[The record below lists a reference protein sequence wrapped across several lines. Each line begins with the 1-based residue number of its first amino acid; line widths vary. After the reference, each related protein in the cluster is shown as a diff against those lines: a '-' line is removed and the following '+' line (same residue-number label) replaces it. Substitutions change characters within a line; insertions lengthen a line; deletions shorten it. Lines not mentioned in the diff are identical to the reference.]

1 MKNLMIIGVLVFWAN
16 VCLAQLRVNNIGN
29 VKIGQYSPFPATGKL
44 LVTDAGRST
53 EIQCFSAS
61 ADTSRIWTI
70 NSVYAYGFGIDN
82 NKMGSIYAN
91 IWSPEKLM
99 NWNYKGNFAINSI
112 PDLNYRLKVNG
123 NMQVTGIFQSSDK
136 RFKKDVH
143 QIENTQLSLLK
154 PVSYYFQEEF
164 INTLEGDS
172 SKMVDLRSE
181 KFGFIAQEIALVY
194 PNLISEDENGF
205 LSIDYISLIPLLVQE
220 VNSLRREL
228 DEIHRTNEE
237 SKRNVD
243 VQRVLGENVL
253 YQNRPNPFTNKTI
266 IGFNVGVNASS
277 AVIVFSRL
285 DGTMVHSEVVNV
297 SDIEIEF
304 DATSFNPGLYLYSLI
319 VDGIIIDTKQMVV
332 MR

>member
-1 MKNLMIIGVLVFWAN
+1 
-16 VCLAQLRVNNIGN
+16 
-29 VKIGQYSPFPATGKL
+29 
-44 LVTDAGRST
+44 
-53 EIQCFSAS
+53 
-61 ADTSRIWTI
+61 
-70 NSVYAYGFGIDN
+70 
-82 NKMGSIYAN
+82 
-91 IWSPEKLM
+91 
-99 NWNYKGNFAINSI
+99 
-112 PDLNYRLKVNG
+112 
-123 NMQVTGIFQSSDK
+123 MQVTGIFQSSDK
-136 RFKKDVH
+136 RFKKDVR

-154 PVSYYFQEEF
+154 PVSYSFQEEF

-172 SKMVDLRSE
+172 SKMVDLRSK
-181 KFGFIAQEIALVY
+181 KFGFIAQEVAKVY

-228 DEIHRTNEE
+228 DYIHETNEE
-237 SKRNVD
+237 SQRNVD

-266 IGFNVGVNASS
+266 IGFKVGVNAGS
-277 AVIVFSRL
+277 AVIMFSRL
-285 DGTMVHSEVVNV
+285 DGTMVHSEVVND

-304 DATSFNPGLYLYSLI
+304 DATSFYPGLYLYSLI